1 MYRKHKR
8 NRELELNG
16 LKINIPPNGVVF
28 NIMNNAWEER
38 DILSRSAKPAYQYW
52 ERAQPPADY
61 ETKRKKEMLVQKTN
75 PEYYNPELQAYRNQ
89 EWDRRLNGLWFY
101 NNGRGTYLTGLH
113 YFYLT
118 HWKLDIGYPE
128 FRITDLH
135 FFYFLE
141 YCVQDPNCMGMVEV
155 TKRRA
160 GKTMRAGAF
169 LFELTSRSKNK
180 NAGIQSKTYD
190 DAKDNVFA
198 KGIVMPFKY
207 LPDFFIPIYDTEK
220 GMTPKGELR
229 FFKTNKRGANDNI
242 FTEKVELESQIT
254 FKSSEKF
261 AYDGTKLHRY
271 LADEAGKCFGLG
283 TKIRMIDGSQKNVED
298 ILDGEIVMGD
308 DSTGRVVF
316 GVTSGQE
323 EMFEIIPNKGD
334 GFICNRSHILSL
346 SVSDRLHF
354 NGKKYTTG
362 HILNISVNDY
372 LNIKPVYHKCLALY
386 RKGWELKESKH
397 IIPPYLLGVWLG
409 DGTSSATAIT
419 GVDDEII
426 EYLYKYAKENKLNVS
441 KNDITYYL
449 GSNKSYTINGTY
461 NGKEY
466 EFKSKKEAST
476 HFGFSG
482 KFESTGVYKNGDW
495 EIAPLV
501 KNKFRD
507 FLIENNLINNKH
519 IPEDFMQDSAKNRL
533 QLLAGIIDTDGS
545 IDSKNGYSKGFEI
558 TQKNKRLSY
567 QIKELATSLGFYAS
581 LNPKMATMKRRD
593 GTIYS
598 CEVYRVYI
606 YGDIDSIPTKIKR
619 KQAIV
624 SRTKNRKNPLKTG
637 FKINSIGKGN
647 YYGFAVDKNNL
658 FLLGDGTVVHNT
670 SKVNVYDRHQV
681 VQFCLQQEETIIGK
695 ALYTTTVEE
704 MEDGGE
710 SFKELWQASNQS
722 KKNAN
727 GRTKSGLYHYFLPAY
742 KTLFY
747 DKYGIPDEDKAKEF
761 YMGERNALMDDNRAL
776 ASFIRKNPFTI
787 EEAFFSEAESCI
799 YDALALNRQKESI
812 TWIDKKELY
821 LQGDFVW
828 EKAERDTRVL
838 FVEKANGKFKVH
850 AKANIHDHTFYNQV
864 EDYGSKKVP
873 KANKKYSI
881 AVDPFDH
888 SITTSN
894 ERSDGAGY
902 AYRRYDATD
911 ELSETF
917 LVQYINRPDKAE
929 IFYEDMIKLAHFFG
943 CEVLSEDNKVGLIKY
958 FEYRG
963 YERFLTK
970 MPNASKYGI
979 SATVKTHQQIAEE
992 TESYITDNLKK
1003 VIFTELL
1010 DDWLHFN
1017 INKTTKFDAAMAAGY
1032 TLIAA
1037 SKSKF
1042 AQKAEQKVKLY
1053 DVREIFL

>member
-8 NRELELNG
+8 NREIELNG
-16 LKINIPPNGVVF
+16 IKINIPPNGVVF
-28 NIMNNAWEER
+28 NIMTNKWEER

-52 ERAQPPADY
+52 ERPQPPADY
-61 ETKRKKEMLVQKTN
+61 ETKRKKEILVQKNN
-75 PEYYNPELQAYRNQ
+75 PEYYNPELQNYRNQ

-118 HWKLDIGYPE
+118 HWKLDVGYPE

-141 YCVQDPNCMGMVEV
+141 YCIQDPNCMGMIEV
-155 TKRRA
+155 TKRRQ

-180 NAGIQSKTYD
+180 NAGIQSKTFD

-198 KGIVMPFKY
+198 KGVIMPFKY

-229 FFKTNKRGANDNI
+229 FFKTNKRGANDDI
-242 FTEKVELESQIT
+242 FTEKVELESMIT
-254 FKSSEKF
+254 FKSSDKF
-261 AYDGTKLHRY
+261 AYDGMKLHRY
-271 LADEAGKCFGLG
+271 LADEAGK
-283 TKIRMIDGSQKNVED
+283 TKNVD
-298 ILDGEIVMGD
+298 
-308 DSTGRVVF
+308 
-316 GVTSGQE
+316 
-323 EMFEIIPNKGD
+323 
-334 GFICNRSHILSL
+334 
-346 SVSDRLHF
+346 
-354 NGKKYTTG
+354 
-362 HILNISVNDY
+362 
-372 LNIKPVYHKCLALY
+372 VY
-386 RKGWELKESKH
+386 E
-397 IIPPYLLGVWLG
+397 
-409 DGTSSATAIT
+409 
-419 GVDDEII
+419 
-426 EYLYKYAKENKLNVS
+426 
-441 KNDITYYL
+441 
-449 GSNKSYTINGTY
+449 
-461 NGKEY
+461 
-466 EFKSKKEAST
+466 
-476 HFGFSG
+476 
-482 KFESTGVYKNGDW
+482 
-495 EIAPLV
+495 
-501 KNKFRD
+501 
-507 FLIENNLINNKH
+507 
-519 IPEDFMQDSAKNRL
+519 
-533 QLLAGIIDTDGS
+533 
-545 IDSKNGYSKGFEI
+545 
-558 TQKNKRLSY
+558 
-567 QIKELATSLGFYAS
+567 
-581 LNPKMATMKRRD
+581 
-593 GTIYS
+593 
-598 CEVYRVYI
+598 
-606 YGDIDSIPTKIKR
+606 
-619 KQAIV
+619 
-624 SRTKNRKNPLKTG
+624 
-637 FKINSIGKGN
+637 
-647 YYGFAVDKNNL
+647 
-658 FLLGDGTVVHNT
+658 
-670 SKVNVYDRHQV
+670 RHQV

-710 SFKELWQASNQS
+710 SFKALWQASDQR
-722 KKNAN
+722 KKNTN
-727 GRTKSGLYHYFLPAY
+727 GRTKSGLYQYFMPAY

-747 DKYGIPDEDKAKEF
+747 DKYGIPDEEKAKEF

-828 EKAERDTRVL
+828 EKGERDTRVL

-850 AKANIHDHTFYNQV
+850 SKANVHDYNFYNQV
-864 EDYGSKKVP
+864 EDYGTKKVP
-873 KANKKYSI
+873 KETKKYAI

-902 AYRRYDATD
+902 AYRRYDAID

>member
-8 NRELELNG
+8 NREIELNG
-16 LKINIPPNGVVF
+16 IKVNIPPNGVLY
-28 NIMNNAWEER
+28 NIMTNAWEER

-52 ERAQPPADY
+52 ERPQPPADY
-61 ETKRKKEMLVQKTN
+61 ETKRKKEMAVQKTN
-75 PEYYNPELQAYRNQ
+75 PEYYNPELQAYKNQ

-118 HWKLDIGYPE
+118 HWKLDVGYPE

-141 YCVQDPNCMGMVEV
+141 YCVQDPNCMGMIEV
-155 TKRRA
+155 TKRRQGKCFGINELVRMNDGSIKKVQDIKDGEFVMGDDSTPRLVYGVTSGREEMFKITTRKGDGFTCNKSHILSLIWNGGSTHTKYGWTKDSVVNISLEDYLQLKNWEKEHLVMYRA
-160 GKTMRAGAF
+160 GWGDNFKEVSHTLSPYMLGVFLGDGTSSNGDITSIDPEIRAVYEEFAKSIDYRIVDCDKVTFRISKKEQKGNNIYRDSLKEINVLNNKHIPKEYLIDSRENRLQLLAGLMDTDGSLNIVRGHYDSYEITQKNKVIAEGVLELATSLGFYASLNAKKATMKRHDGTMYSCEVYRVKIHGDLSVIPCKIERKRCPKIDRRVNSLRFGFKIESTGEGDYYGFAVDGNHLFLLADGTVVHNTMRAGAF

-180 NAGIQSKTYD
+180 NAGIQSKTFD

-198 KGIVMPFKY
+198 KGVIMPFKY

-229 FFKTNKRGANDNI
+229 FFKTNKRGANDDI
-242 FTEKVELESQIT
+242 FTEKVELESMIT
-254 FKSSEKF
+254 FKSSDKF

-271 LADEAGKCFGLG
+271 LADEAGK
-283 TKIRMIDGSQKNVED
+283 
-298 ILDGEIVMGD
+298 
-308 DSTGRVVF
+308 
-316 GVTSGQE
+316 
-323 EMFEIIPNKGD
+323 
-334 GFICNRSHILSL
+334 
-346 SVSDRLHF
+346 
-354 NGKKYTTG
+354 
-362 HILNISVNDY
+362 
-372 LNIKPVYHKCLALY
+372 
-386 RKGWELKESKH
+386 SK
-397 IIPPYLLGVWLG
+397 
-409 DGTSSATAIT
+409 
-419 GVDDEII
+419 
-426 EYLYKYAKENKLNVS
+426 
-441 KNDITYYL
+441 
-449 GSNKSYTINGTY
+449 
-461 NGKEY
+461 
-466 EFKSKKEAST
+466 
-476 HFGFSG
+476 
-482 KFESTGVYKNGDW
+482 
-495 EIAPLV
+495 
-501 KNKFRD
+501 
-507 FLIENNLINNKH
+507 LIN
-519 IPEDFMQDSAKNRL
+519 
-533 QLLAGIIDTDGS
+533 
-545 IDSKNGYSKGFEI
+545 
-558 TQKNKRLSY
+558 
-567 QIKELATSLGFYAS
+567 
-581 LNPKMATMKRRD
+581 
-593 GTIYS
+593 
-598 CEVYRVYI
+598 VYE
-606 YGDIDSIPTKIKR
+606 
-619 KQAIV
+619 
-624 SRTKNRKNPLKTG
+624 
-637 FKINSIGKGN
+637 
-647 YYGFAVDKNNL
+647 
-658 FLLGDGTVVHNT
+658 
-670 SKVNVYDRHQV
+670 RHQV

-710 SFKELWQASNQS
+710 HFKALWQASDQN

-727 GRTKSGLYHYFLPAY
+727 GRTKSGLYQYFLPAY

-747 DKYGIPDEDKAKEF
+747 DKYGIPDEEKAKEF

-850 AKANIHDHTFYNQV
+850 SKANIHDHTFYNQV
-864 EDYGSKKVP
+864 EDYGTKKVP
-873 KANKKYSI
+873 KATKKYAI

-902 AYRRYDATD
+902 AYRRYDAID
-911 ELSETF
+911 DLSETF

-992 TESYITDNLKK
+992 TESYITDNLSK
-1003 VIFTELL
+1003 VIFVELL

>member
-8 NRELELNG
+8 NREIELNG

-28 NIMNNAWEER
+28 NIMTNAWEER

-52 ERAQPPADY
+52 ERPQPPADY

-141 YCVQDPNCMGMVEV
+141 YCMQDPNCMGMIEV
-155 TKRRA
+155 TKRRQ

-180 NAGIQSKTYD
+180 NAGIQSKTHD

-198 KGIVMPFKY
+198 KGVIMPFKY

-229 FFKTNKRGANDNI
+229 FFKTNKRGANDDI
-242 FTEKVELESQIT
+242 FTEKVELESMIT
-254 FKSSEKF
+254 FKSSDKF
-261 AYDGTKLHRY
+261 AYDGMKLHRY
-271 LADEAGKCFGLG
+271 LADEAGK
-283 TKIRMIDGSQKNVED
+283 TKNVD
-298 ILDGEIVMGD
+298 
-308 DSTGRVVF
+308 
-316 GVTSGQE
+316 
-323 EMFEIIPNKGD
+323 
-334 GFICNRSHILSL
+334 
-346 SVSDRLHF
+346 
-354 NGKKYTTG
+354 
-362 HILNISVNDY
+362 
-372 LNIKPVYHKCLALY
+372 VY
-386 RKGWELKESKH
+386 E
-397 IIPPYLLGVWLG
+397 
-409 DGTSSATAIT
+409 
-419 GVDDEII
+419 
-426 EYLYKYAKENKLNVS
+426 
-441 KNDITYYL
+441 
-449 GSNKSYTINGTY
+449 
-461 NGKEY
+461 
-466 EFKSKKEAST
+466 
-476 HFGFSG
+476 
-482 KFESTGVYKNGDW
+482 
-495 EIAPLV
+495 
-501 KNKFRD
+501 
-507 FLIENNLINNKH
+507 
-519 IPEDFMQDSAKNRL
+519 
-533 QLLAGIIDTDGS
+533 
-545 IDSKNGYSKGFEI
+545 
-558 TQKNKRLSY
+558 
-567 QIKELATSLGFYAS
+567 
-581 LNPKMATMKRRD
+581 
-593 GTIYS
+593 
-598 CEVYRVYI
+598 
-606 YGDIDSIPTKIKR
+606 
-619 KQAIV
+619 
-624 SRTKNRKNPLKTG
+624 
-637 FKINSIGKGN
+637 
-647 YYGFAVDKNNL
+647 
-658 FLLGDGTVVHNT
+658 
-670 SKVNVYDRHQV
+670 RHQV

-710 SFKELWQASNQS
+710 SFKALWQASDQT
-722 KKNAN
+722 KKNTN
-727 GRTKSGLYHYFLPAY
+727 GRTKSGLYQYFMPAY

-747 DKYGIPDEDKAKEF
+747 DKYGIPDEEKAKEF

-970 MPNASKYGI
+970 MPNANKFGI

>member
-8 NRELELNG
+8 NREIELNG
-16 LKINIPPNGVVF
+16 IKINIPPNGVLF
-28 NIMNNAWEER
+28 NIMTNAWEER

-52 ERAQPPADY
+52 ERPQPPEGY
-61 ETKRKKEMLVQKTN
+61 ETKRKKEMAVQKTN
-75 PEYYNPELQAYRNQ
+75 PDYYNPELQNYRNQ

-118 HWKLDIGYPE
+118 HWKLDVGYPE

-141 YCVQDPNCMGMVEV
+141 YCVQDPNCMGMIEV
-155 TKRRA
+155 TKRRQ

-180 NAGIQSKTYD
+180 NTGIQSKTFD

-198 KGIVMPFKY
+198 KGVIMPFKY
-207 LPDFFIPIYDTEK
+207 LPDFFMPIYDTEK

-229 FFKTNKRGANDNI
+229 FFKTNKRGANDDI
-242 FTEKVELESQIT
+242 FTEKVELESMIT
-254 FKSSEKF
+254 FKSSDKF
-261 AYDGTKLHRY
+261 AYDGMKIHRY
-271 LADEAGKCFGLG
+271 LADEAGK
-283 TKIRMIDGSQKNVED
+283 TKNVD
-298 ILDGEIVMGD
+298 
-308 DSTGRVVF
+308 
-316 GVTSGQE
+316 
-323 EMFEIIPNKGD
+323 
-334 GFICNRSHILSL
+334 
-346 SVSDRLHF
+346 
-354 NGKKYTTG
+354 
-362 HILNISVNDY
+362 
-372 LNIKPVYHKCLALY
+372 
-386 RKGWELKESKH
+386 
-397 IIPPYLLGVWLG
+397 
-409 DGTSSATAIT
+409 
-419 GVDDEII
+419 
-426 EYLYKYAKENKLNVS
+426 
-441 KNDITYYL
+441 
-449 GSNKSYTINGTY
+449 
-461 NGKEY
+461 
-466 EFKSKKEAST
+466 
-476 HFGFSG
+476 
-482 KFESTGVYKNGDW
+482 
-495 EIAPLV
+495 
-501 KNKFRD
+501 
-507 FLIENNLINNKH
+507 
-519 IPEDFMQDSAKNRL
+519 
-533 QLLAGIIDTDGS
+533 
-545 IDSKNGYSKGFEI
+545 
-558 TQKNKRLSY
+558 
-567 QIKELATSLGFYAS
+567 
-581 LNPKMATMKRRD
+581 
-593 GTIYS
+593 
-598 CEVYRVYI
+598 
-606 YGDIDSIPTKIKR
+606 
-619 KQAIV
+619 
-624 SRTKNRKNPLKTG
+624 
-637 FKINSIGKGN
+637 
-647 YYGFAVDKNNL
+647 
-658 FLLGDGTVVHNT
+658 
-670 SKVNVYDRHQV
+670 VYDRHQV

-710 SFKELWQASNQS
+710 SFKALWQASDQN
-722 KKNAN
+722 KKNTN
-727 GRTKSGLYHYFLPAY
+727 GRTKSGLYQYFMPAY

-747 DKYGIPDEDKAKEF
+747 DKYGIPDEEKAKGF

-828 EKAERDTRVL
+828 EKGERDTRVL
-838 FVEKANGKFKVH
+838 FIEKANGKFKVH
-850 AKANIHDHTFYNQV
+850 AKANVHDHTFYNQV
-864 EDYGSKKVP
+864 EDYGTKKVP
-873 KANKKYSI
+873 KATKSYAI

-902 AYRRYDATD
+902 AYRRYDAID

-1042 AQKAEQKVKLY
+1042 AVKADKIVKLY

>member
-8 NRELELNG
+8 NREIELNG

-28 NIMNNAWEER
+28 NIMTNAWEER

-52 ERAQPPADY
+52 ERPQPPADY

-141 YCVQDPNCMGMVEV
+141 YCMQDPNCMGMIEV
-155 TKRRA
+155 TKRRQ

-180 NAGIQSKTYD
+180 NAGIQSKTHD

-198 KGIVMPFKY
+198 KGVIMPFKY

-229 FFKTNKRGANDNI
+229 FFKTNKRGANDDI
-242 FTEKVELESQIT
+242 FTEKVELESMIT
-254 FKSSEKF
+254 FKSSDKF
-261 AYDGTKLHRY
+261 AYDGMKLHRY
-271 LADEAGKCFGLG
+271 LADEAGK
-283 TKIRMIDGSQKNVED
+283 TKNVD
-298 ILDGEIVMGD
+298 
-308 DSTGRVVF
+308 
-316 GVTSGQE
+316 
-323 EMFEIIPNKGD
+323 
-334 GFICNRSHILSL
+334 
-346 SVSDRLHF
+346 
-354 NGKKYTTG
+354 
-362 HILNISVNDY
+362 
-372 LNIKPVYHKCLALY
+372 VY
-386 RKGWELKESKH
+386 E
-397 IIPPYLLGVWLG
+397 
-409 DGTSSATAIT
+409 
-419 GVDDEII
+419 
-426 EYLYKYAKENKLNVS
+426 
-441 KNDITYYL
+441 
-449 GSNKSYTINGTY
+449 
-461 NGKEY
+461 
-466 EFKSKKEAST
+466 
-476 HFGFSG
+476 
-482 KFESTGVYKNGDW
+482 
-495 EIAPLV
+495 
-501 KNKFRD
+501 
-507 FLIENNLINNKH
+507 
-519 IPEDFMQDSAKNRL
+519 
-533 QLLAGIIDTDGS
+533 
-545 IDSKNGYSKGFEI
+545 
-558 TQKNKRLSY
+558 
-567 QIKELATSLGFYAS
+567 
-581 LNPKMATMKRRD
+581 
-593 GTIYS
+593 
-598 CEVYRVYI
+598 
-606 YGDIDSIPTKIKR
+606 
-619 KQAIV
+619 
-624 SRTKNRKNPLKTG
+624 
-637 FKINSIGKGN
+637 
-647 YYGFAVDKNNL
+647 
-658 FLLGDGTVVHNT
+658 
-670 SKVNVYDRHQV
+670 RHQV

-710 SFKELWQASNQS
+710 SFKALWQASDQT
-722 KKNAN
+722 KKNTN
-727 GRTKSGLYHYFLPAY
+727 GRTKSGLYQYFMPAY

-747 DKYGIPDEDKAKEF
+747 DKYGIPDEEKAKEF

-850 AKANIHDHTFYNQV
+850 AKANVHDHTFYNQV

-970 MPNASKYGI
+970 MPNANKFGI

>member
-28 NIMNNAWEER
+28 NIMTNAWEER

-52 ERAQPPADY
+52 ERPQPPADY
-61 ETKRKKEMLVQKTN
+61 ETKRKKEMAVQKTN
-75 PEYYNPELQAYRNQ
+75 PEYYNPELQAYKNQ

-141 YCVQDPNCMGMVEV
+141 YCVQDPNCMGMIEV
-155 TKRRA
+155 TKRRQ

-180 NAGIQSKTYD
+180 NAGIQSKTHD

-198 KGIVMPFKY
+198 KGVIMPFKY

-229 FFKTNKRGANDNI
+229 FFKTNKRGVNDDI
-242 FTEKVELESQIT
+242 FTEKVELESMIT
-254 FKSSEKF
+254 FKSSDKF
-261 AYDGTKLHRY
+261 AYDGMKLHRY
-271 LADEAGKCFGLG
+271 LADEAGK
-283 TKIRMIDGSQKNVED
+283 TKNVD
-298 ILDGEIVMGD
+298 
-308 DSTGRVVF
+308 
-316 GVTSGQE
+316 
-323 EMFEIIPNKGD
+323 
-334 GFICNRSHILSL
+334 
-346 SVSDRLHF
+346 
-354 NGKKYTTG
+354 
-362 HILNISVNDY
+362 
-372 LNIKPVYHKCLALY
+372 VY
-386 RKGWELKESKH
+386 E
-397 IIPPYLLGVWLG
+397 
-409 DGTSSATAIT
+409 
-419 GVDDEII
+419 
-426 EYLYKYAKENKLNVS
+426 
-441 KNDITYYL
+441 
-449 GSNKSYTINGTY
+449 
-461 NGKEY
+461 
-466 EFKSKKEAST
+466 
-476 HFGFSG
+476 
-482 KFESTGVYKNGDW
+482 
-495 EIAPLV
+495 
-501 KNKFRD
+501 
-507 FLIENNLINNKH
+507 
-519 IPEDFMQDSAKNRL
+519 
-533 QLLAGIIDTDGS
+533 
-545 IDSKNGYSKGFEI
+545 
-558 TQKNKRLSY
+558 
-567 QIKELATSLGFYAS
+567 
-581 LNPKMATMKRRD
+581 
-593 GTIYS
+593 
-598 CEVYRVYI
+598 
-606 YGDIDSIPTKIKR
+606 
-619 KQAIV
+619 
-624 SRTKNRKNPLKTG
+624 
-637 FKINSIGKGN
+637 
-647 YYGFAVDKNNL
+647 
-658 FLLGDGTVVHNT
+658 
-670 SKVNVYDRHQV
+670 RHQV

-710 SFKELWQASNQS
+710 SFKALWQASDQT
-722 KKNAN
+722 KKNTN
-727 GRTKSGLYHYFLPAY
+727 GRTKSGLYQYFMPAY

-747 DKYGIPDEDKAKEF
+747 DKYGIPDEEKAKEF

-850 AKANIHDHTFYNQV
+850 SKANIHDHTFYNQV
-864 EDYGSKKVP
+864 EDYGTKKAP
-873 KANKKYSI
+873 KATKKYAI

>member
-8 NRELELNG
+8 NREIELNG

-28 NIMNNAWEER
+28 NIMTNAWEER

-52 ERAQPPADY
+52 ERPQPPADY

-75 PEYYNPELQAYRNQ
+75 PEYYNPELQAYKNQ

-141 YCVQDPNCMGMVEV
+141 YCVQDPNCMGMIEV
-155 TKRRA
+155 TKRRQ

-180 NAGIQSKTYD
+180 NAGIQSKTHD

-198 KGIVMPFKY
+198 KGVIMPFKY

-229 FFKTNKRGANDNI
+229 FFKTNKRGANDDI
-242 FTEKVELESQIT
+242 FTEKVELESMIT
-254 FKSSEKF
+254 FKSSDKF
-261 AYDGTKLHRY
+261 AYDGMKLHRY
-271 LADEAGKCFGLG
+271 LADEAGK
-283 TKIRMIDGSQKNVED
+283 TKNVD
-298 ILDGEIVMGD
+298 
-308 DSTGRVVF
+308 
-316 GVTSGQE
+316 
-323 EMFEIIPNKGD
+323 
-334 GFICNRSHILSL
+334 
-346 SVSDRLHF
+346 
-354 NGKKYTTG
+354 
-362 HILNISVNDY
+362 
-372 LNIKPVYHKCLALY
+372 VY
-386 RKGWELKESKH
+386 E
-397 IIPPYLLGVWLG
+397 
-409 DGTSSATAIT
+409 
-419 GVDDEII
+419 
-426 EYLYKYAKENKLNVS
+426 
-441 KNDITYYL
+441 
-449 GSNKSYTINGTY
+449 
-461 NGKEY
+461 
-466 EFKSKKEAST
+466 
-476 HFGFSG
+476 
-482 KFESTGVYKNGDW
+482 
-495 EIAPLV
+495 
-501 KNKFRD
+501 
-507 FLIENNLINNKH
+507 
-519 IPEDFMQDSAKNRL
+519 
-533 QLLAGIIDTDGS
+533 
-545 IDSKNGYSKGFEI
+545 
-558 TQKNKRLSY
+558 
-567 QIKELATSLGFYAS
+567 
-581 LNPKMATMKRRD
+581 
-593 GTIYS
+593 
-598 CEVYRVYI
+598 
-606 YGDIDSIPTKIKR
+606 
-619 KQAIV
+619 
-624 SRTKNRKNPLKTG
+624 
-637 FKINSIGKGN
+637 
-647 YYGFAVDKNNL
+647 
-658 FLLGDGTVVHNT
+658 
-670 SKVNVYDRHQV
+670 RHQV

-710 SFKELWQASNQS
+710 SFKALWQASDQT
-722 KKNAN
+722 KKNTN
-727 GRTKSGLYHYFLPAY
+727 GRTKSGLYQYFMPAY

-747 DKYGIPDEDKAKEF
+747 DKYGIPDEEKAKEF

-850 AKANIHDHTFYNQV
+850 SKANIHDHTFYNQV
-864 EDYGSKKVP
+864 EDYGTKKVP
-873 KANKKYSI
+873 KATKKYAI

>member
-8 NRELELNG
+8 NREIELNG

-28 NIMNNAWEER
+28 NIMTNAWEER

-52 ERAQPPADY
+52 ERPQPPADY
-61 ETKRKKEMLVQKTN
+61 ETKRKKEMAVQKTN
-75 PEYYNPELQAYRNQ
+75 PEYYNPELQAYKNQ

-141 YCVQDPNCMGMVEV
+141 YCMQDPNCMGMIEV
-155 TKRRA
+155 TKRRQ

-180 NAGIQSKTYD
+180 NAGIQSKTHD

-198 KGIVMPFKY
+198 KGVIMPFKY

-229 FFKTNKRGANDNI
+229 FFKTNKRGANDDI
-242 FTEKVELESQIT
+242 FTEKVELESMIT
-254 FKSSEKF
+254 FKSSDKF
-261 AYDGTKLHRY
+261 AYDGMKLHRY
-271 LADEAGKCFGLG
+271 LADEAGK
-283 TKIRMIDGSQKNVED
+283 TKNVD
-298 ILDGEIVMGD
+298 
-308 DSTGRVVF
+308 
-316 GVTSGQE
+316 
-323 EMFEIIPNKGD
+323 
-334 GFICNRSHILSL
+334 
-346 SVSDRLHF
+346 
-354 NGKKYTTG
+354 
-362 HILNISVNDY
+362 
-372 LNIKPVYHKCLALY
+372 VY
-386 RKGWELKESKH
+386 E
-397 IIPPYLLGVWLG
+397 
-409 DGTSSATAIT
+409 
-419 GVDDEII
+419 
-426 EYLYKYAKENKLNVS
+426 
-441 KNDITYYL
+441 
-449 GSNKSYTINGTY
+449 
-461 NGKEY
+461 
-466 EFKSKKEAST
+466 
-476 HFGFSG
+476 
-482 KFESTGVYKNGDW
+482 
-495 EIAPLV
+495 
-501 KNKFRD
+501 
-507 FLIENNLINNKH
+507 
-519 IPEDFMQDSAKNRL
+519 
-533 QLLAGIIDTDGS
+533 
-545 IDSKNGYSKGFEI
+545 
-558 TQKNKRLSY
+558 
-567 QIKELATSLGFYAS
+567 
-581 LNPKMATMKRRD
+581 
-593 GTIYS
+593 
-598 CEVYRVYI
+598 
-606 YGDIDSIPTKIKR
+606 
-619 KQAIV
+619 
-624 SRTKNRKNPLKTG
+624 
-637 FKINSIGKGN
+637 
-647 YYGFAVDKNNL
+647 
-658 FLLGDGTVVHNT
+658 
-670 SKVNVYDRHQV
+670 RHQV

-710 SFKELWQASNQS
+710 SFKALWQASDQT
-722 KKNAN
+722 KKNTN
-727 GRTKSGLYHYFLPAY
+727 GRTKSGLYQYFMPAY

-747 DKYGIPDEDKAKEF
+747 DKYGIPDEEKAKEF

-850 AKANIHDHTFYNQV
+850 SKANIHDHTFYNQV
-864 EDYGSKKVP
+864 EDYGTKKVP
-873 KANKKYSI
+873 KATKKYAI

-902 AYRRYDATD
+902 AYRRYDAID
-911 ELSETF
+911 DLSETF

>member
-8 NRELELNG
+8 NREIELNG
-16 LKINIPPNGVVF
+16 IKINIPPNGVVF
-28 NIMNNAWEER
+28 NIMTNKWEER

-52 ERAQPPADY
+52 ERPQPPADY
-61 ETKRKKEMLVQKTN
+61 ETKRKKEILVQKNN
-75 PEYYNPELQAYRNQ
+75 PEYYNPELQNYRNQ

-118 HWKLDIGYPE
+118 HWKLDVGYPE

-141 YCVQDPNCMGMVEV
+141 YCIQDPNCMGMIEV
-155 TKRRA
+155 TKRRQ

-180 NAGIQSKTYD
+180 NAGIQSKTFD

-198 KGIVMPFKY
+198 KGVIMPFKY

-229 FFKTNKRGANDNI
+229 FFKTNKRGANDDI
-242 FTEKVELESQIT
+242 FTEKVELESMIT
-254 FKSSEKF
+254 FKSSDKF
-261 AYDGTKLHRY
+261 AYDGMKLHRY
-271 LADEAGKCFGLG
+271 LADEAGK
-283 TKIRMIDGSQKNVED
+283 TKNVD
-298 ILDGEIVMGD
+298 
-308 DSTGRVVF
+308 
-316 GVTSGQE
+316 
-323 EMFEIIPNKGD
+323 
-334 GFICNRSHILSL
+334 
-346 SVSDRLHF
+346 
-354 NGKKYTTG
+354 
-362 HILNISVNDY
+362 
-372 LNIKPVYHKCLALY
+372 VY
-386 RKGWELKESKH
+386 E
-397 IIPPYLLGVWLG
+397 
-409 DGTSSATAIT
+409 
-419 GVDDEII
+419 
-426 EYLYKYAKENKLNVS
+426 
-441 KNDITYYL
+441 
-449 GSNKSYTINGTY
+449 
-461 NGKEY
+461 
-466 EFKSKKEAST
+466 
-476 HFGFSG
+476 
-482 KFESTGVYKNGDW
+482 
-495 EIAPLV
+495 
-501 KNKFRD
+501 
-507 FLIENNLINNKH
+507 
-519 IPEDFMQDSAKNRL
+519 
-533 QLLAGIIDTDGS
+533 
-545 IDSKNGYSKGFEI
+545 
-558 TQKNKRLSY
+558 
-567 QIKELATSLGFYAS
+567 
-581 LNPKMATMKRRD
+581 
-593 GTIYS
+593 
-598 CEVYRVYI
+598 
-606 YGDIDSIPTKIKR
+606 
-619 KQAIV
+619 
-624 SRTKNRKNPLKTG
+624 
-637 FKINSIGKGN
+637 
-647 YYGFAVDKNNL
+647 
-658 FLLGDGTVVHNT
+658 
-670 SKVNVYDRHQV
+670 RHQV

-710 SFKELWQASNQS
+710 SFKALWQASDQR
-722 KKNAN
+722 KKNTN
-727 GRTKSGLYHYFLPAY
+727 GRTKSGLYQYFMPAY

-747 DKYGIPDEDKAKEF
+747 DKYGIPDEEKAKEF

-828 EKAERDTRVL
+828 EKGERDTRVL

-850 AKANIHDHTFYNQV
+850 SKANVHDYTFYNQV
-864 EDYGSKKVP
+864 EDYGTKKVP
-873 KANKKYSI
+873 KETKKYAI

-902 AYRRYDATD
+902 AYRRYDAID

-1042 AQKAEQKVKLY
+1042 AVKADKIVKLY

>member
-8 NRELELNG
+8 NREIELNG
-16 LKINIPPNGVVF
+16 IKINIPPNGVVF
-28 NIMNNAWEER
+28 NIMTNAWEER

-52 ERAQPPADY
+52 ERPQPPADY
-61 ETKRKKEMLVQKTN
+61 EIKRKKEISVQKNN
-75 PEYYNPELQAYRNQ
+75 PEYYNPELQNYRNQ

-118 HWKLDIGYPE
+118 HWKLDVGYPE

-141 YCVQDPNCMGMVEV
+141 YCVQDPNCMGMIEV
-155 TKRRA
+155 TKRRQ

-198 KGIVMPFKY
+198 KGVIMPFKY

-229 FFKTNKRGANDNI
+229 FFKTNKRGANDDI
-242 FTEKVELESQIT
+242 FTEKVELESMIT
-254 FKSSEKF
+254 FKSSDKF
-261 AYDGTKLHRY
+261 AYDGMKIHRY
-271 LADEAGKCFGLG
+271 LADEAGK
-283 TKIRMIDGSQKNVED
+283 TKNVD
-298 ILDGEIVMGD
+298 
-308 DSTGRVVF
+308 
-316 GVTSGQE
+316 
-323 EMFEIIPNKGD
+323 
-334 GFICNRSHILSL
+334 
-346 SVSDRLHF
+346 
-354 NGKKYTTG
+354 
-362 HILNISVNDY
+362 
-372 LNIKPVYHKCLALY
+372 
-386 RKGWELKESKH
+386 
-397 IIPPYLLGVWLG
+397 
-409 DGTSSATAIT
+409 
-419 GVDDEII
+419 
-426 EYLYKYAKENKLNVS
+426 
-441 KNDITYYL
+441 
-449 GSNKSYTINGTY
+449 
-461 NGKEY
+461 
-466 EFKSKKEAST
+466 
-476 HFGFSG
+476 
-482 KFESTGVYKNGDW
+482 
-495 EIAPLV
+495 
-501 KNKFRD
+501 
-507 FLIENNLINNKH
+507 
-519 IPEDFMQDSAKNRL
+519 
-533 QLLAGIIDTDGS
+533 
-545 IDSKNGYSKGFEI
+545 
-558 TQKNKRLSY
+558 
-567 QIKELATSLGFYAS
+567 
-581 LNPKMATMKRRD
+581 
-593 GTIYS
+593 
-598 CEVYRVYI
+598 
-606 YGDIDSIPTKIKR
+606 
-619 KQAIV
+619 
-624 SRTKNRKNPLKTG
+624 
-637 FKINSIGKGN
+637 
-647 YYGFAVDKNNL
+647 
-658 FLLGDGTVVHNT
+658 
-670 SKVNVYDRHQV
+670 VYDRHQV

-710 SFKELWQASNQS
+710 SFKALWQASDQN
-722 KKNAN
+722 KKNTN
-727 GRTKSGLYHYFLPAY
+727 GRTKSGLYQYFMPAY

-747 DKYGIPDEDKAKEF
+747 DKYGIPDEEKAKEF

-828 EKAERDTRVL
+828 EKGERDTRVL
-838 FVEKANGKFKVH
+838 FIEKANGKFKVH
-850 AKANIHDHTFYNQV
+850 SKANVHDYTFYNQV
-864 EDYGSKKVP
+864 EDYGTKKVP
-873 KANKKYSI
+873 KETKKYAI

-902 AYRRYDATD
+902 AYRRYDAID

-970 MPNASKYGI
+970 MPNATKYGI

-1042 AQKAEQKVKLY
+1042 AVKAEQKVKLY

>member
-28 NIMNNAWEER
+28 NIMTNAWEER

-52 ERAQPPADY
+52 ERPQPPADY

-141 YCVQDPNCMGMVEV
+141 YCMQDPNCMGMIEV
-155 TKRRA
+155 TKRRQ

-180 NAGIQSKTYD
+180 NAGIQSKTHD

-198 KGIVMPFKY
+198 KGVIMPFKY

-229 FFKTNKRGANDNI
+229 FFKTNKRGANDDI
-242 FTEKVELESQIT
+242 FTEKVELESMIT
-254 FKSSEKF
+254 FKSSDKF
-261 AYDGTKLHRY
+261 AYDGMKLHRY
-271 LADEAGKCFGLG
+271 LADEAGK
-283 TKIRMIDGSQKNVED
+283 TKNVD
-298 ILDGEIVMGD
+298 
-308 DSTGRVVF
+308 
-316 GVTSGQE
+316 
-323 EMFEIIPNKGD
+323 
-334 GFICNRSHILSL
+334 
-346 SVSDRLHF
+346 
-354 NGKKYTTG
+354 
-362 HILNISVNDY
+362 
-372 LNIKPVYHKCLALY
+372 VY
-386 RKGWELKESKH
+386 E
-397 IIPPYLLGVWLG
+397 
-409 DGTSSATAIT
+409 
-419 GVDDEII
+419 
-426 EYLYKYAKENKLNVS
+426 
-441 KNDITYYL
+441 
-449 GSNKSYTINGTY
+449 
-461 NGKEY
+461 
-466 EFKSKKEAST
+466 
-476 HFGFSG
+476 
-482 KFESTGVYKNGDW
+482 
-495 EIAPLV
+495 
-501 KNKFRD
+501 
-507 FLIENNLINNKH
+507 
-519 IPEDFMQDSAKNRL
+519 
-533 QLLAGIIDTDGS
+533 
-545 IDSKNGYSKGFEI
+545 
-558 TQKNKRLSY
+558 
-567 QIKELATSLGFYAS
+567 
-581 LNPKMATMKRRD
+581 
-593 GTIYS
+593 
-598 CEVYRVYI
+598 
-606 YGDIDSIPTKIKR
+606 
-619 KQAIV
+619 
-624 SRTKNRKNPLKTG
+624 
-637 FKINSIGKGN
+637 
-647 YYGFAVDKNNL
+647 
-658 FLLGDGTVVHNT
+658 
-670 SKVNVYDRHQV
+670 RHQV

-710 SFKELWQASNQS
+710 SFKALWQASDQT
-722 KKNAN
+722 KKNTN
-727 GRTKSGLYHYFLPAY
+727 GRTKSGLYQYFMPAY

-747 DKYGIPDEDKAKEF
+747 DKYGIPDEEKAKEF

-970 MPNASKYGI
+970 MPNANKFGI

>member
-8 NRELELNG
+8 NREIELNG

-28 NIMNNAWEER
+28 NIMTNAWEER

-52 ERAQPPADY
+52 ERPQPPADY
-61 ETKRKKEMLVQKTN
+61 ETKRKKEMAVQKTN

-141 YCVQDPNCMGMVEV
+141 YCMQDPNCMGMIEV
-155 TKRRA
+155 TKRRQ

-180 NAGIQSKTYD
+180 NAGIQSKTHD

-198 KGIVMPFKY
+198 KGVIMPFKY

-229 FFKTNKRGANDNI
+229 FFKTNKRGANDDI
-242 FTEKVELESQIT
+242 FTEKVELESMIT
-254 FKSSEKF
+254 FKSSDKF
-261 AYDGTKLHRY
+261 AYDGMKLHRY
-271 LADEAGKCFGLG
+271 LADEAGK
-283 TKIRMIDGSQKNVED
+283 TKNVD
-298 ILDGEIVMGD
+298 
-308 DSTGRVVF
+308 
-316 GVTSGQE
+316 
-323 EMFEIIPNKGD
+323 
-334 GFICNRSHILSL
+334 
-346 SVSDRLHF
+346 
-354 NGKKYTTG
+354 
-362 HILNISVNDY
+362 
-372 LNIKPVYHKCLALY
+372 VY
-386 RKGWELKESKH
+386 E
-397 IIPPYLLGVWLG
+397 
-409 DGTSSATAIT
+409 
-419 GVDDEII
+419 
-426 EYLYKYAKENKLNVS
+426 
-441 KNDITYYL
+441 
-449 GSNKSYTINGTY
+449 
-461 NGKEY
+461 
-466 EFKSKKEAST
+466 
-476 HFGFSG
+476 
-482 KFESTGVYKNGDW
+482 
-495 EIAPLV
+495 
-501 KNKFRD
+501 
-507 FLIENNLINNKH
+507 
-519 IPEDFMQDSAKNRL
+519 
-533 QLLAGIIDTDGS
+533 
-545 IDSKNGYSKGFEI
+545 
-558 TQKNKRLSY
+558 
-567 QIKELATSLGFYAS
+567 
-581 LNPKMATMKRRD
+581 
-593 GTIYS
+593 
-598 CEVYRVYI
+598 
-606 YGDIDSIPTKIKR
+606 
-619 KQAIV
+619 
-624 SRTKNRKNPLKTG
+624 
-637 FKINSIGKGN
+637 
-647 YYGFAVDKNNL
+647 
-658 FLLGDGTVVHNT
+658 
-670 SKVNVYDRHQV
+670 RHQV

-710 SFKELWQASNQS
+710 SFKALWQASDQT
-722 KKNAN
+722 KKNTN
-727 GRTKSGLYHYFLPAY
+727 GRTKSGLYQYFMPAY

-747 DKYGIPDEDKAKEF
+747 DKYGIPDEEKAKEF

-850 AKANIHDHTFYNQV
+850 SKANIHDHTFYNQV
-864 EDYGSKKVP
+864 EDYGTKKVP
-873 KANKKYSI
+873 KATKKYAI

-902 AYRRYDATD
+902 AYRRYDAID
-911 ELSETF
+911 DLSETF

>member
-8 NRELELNG
+8 NREIELNG

-28 NIMNNAWEER
+28 NIMTNAWEER

-52 ERAQPPADY
+52 ERPQPPADY

-141 YCVQDPNCMGMVEV
+141 YCMQDPNCMGMIEV
-155 TKRRA
+155 TKRRQ

-180 NAGIQSKTYD
+180 NAGIQSKTHD

-198 KGIVMPFKY
+198 KGVIMPFKY

-229 FFKTNKRGANDNI
+229 FFKTNKRGANDDI
-242 FTEKVELESQIT
+242 FTEKVELESMIT
-254 FKSSEKF
+254 FKSSDKF
-261 AYDGTKLHRY
+261 AYDGMKLHRY
-271 LADEAGKCFGLG
+271 LADEAGK
-283 TKIRMIDGSQKNVED
+283 TKNVD
-298 ILDGEIVMGD
+298 
-308 DSTGRVVF
+308 
-316 GVTSGQE
+316 
-323 EMFEIIPNKGD
+323 
-334 GFICNRSHILSL
+334 
-346 SVSDRLHF
+346 
-354 NGKKYTTG
+354 
-362 HILNISVNDY
+362 
-372 LNIKPVYHKCLALY
+372 VY
-386 RKGWELKESKH
+386 E
-397 IIPPYLLGVWLG
+397 
-409 DGTSSATAIT
+409 
-419 GVDDEII
+419 
-426 EYLYKYAKENKLNVS
+426 
-441 KNDITYYL
+441 
-449 GSNKSYTINGTY
+449 
-461 NGKEY
+461 
-466 EFKSKKEAST
+466 
-476 HFGFSG
+476 
-482 KFESTGVYKNGDW
+482 
-495 EIAPLV
+495 
-501 KNKFRD
+501 
-507 FLIENNLINNKH
+507 
-519 IPEDFMQDSAKNRL
+519 
-533 QLLAGIIDTDGS
+533 
-545 IDSKNGYSKGFEI
+545 
-558 TQKNKRLSY
+558 
-567 QIKELATSLGFYAS
+567 
-581 LNPKMATMKRRD
+581 
-593 GTIYS
+593 
-598 CEVYRVYI
+598 
-606 YGDIDSIPTKIKR
+606 
-619 KQAIV
+619 
-624 SRTKNRKNPLKTG
+624 
-637 FKINSIGKGN
+637 
-647 YYGFAVDKNNL
+647 
-658 FLLGDGTVVHNT
+658 
-670 SKVNVYDRHQV
+670 RHQV

-710 SFKELWQASNQS
+710 SFKALWQASDQT
-722 KKNAN
+722 KKNTN
-727 GRTKSGLYHYFLPAY
+727 GRTKSGLYQYFMPAY

-747 DKYGIPDEDKAKEF
+747 DKYGIPDEEKAKEF

-850 AKANIHDHTFYNQV
+850 AKANIYDHTFYNQV

-970 MPNASKYGI
+970 MPNANKFGI

>member
-8 NRELELNG
+8 NREVELNG
-16 LKINIPPNGVVF
+16 IKINIPPNGVLF
-28 NIMNNAWEER
+28 NIMTNAWEER
-38 DILSRSAKPAYQYW
+38 DILSRSVKPAYQYW
-52 ERAQPPADY
+52 ERPTPPTDY
-61 ETKRKKEMLVQKTN
+61 ETKRKKEAAVQKNN

-118 HWKLDIGYPE
+118 HWKLDVGYPE

-141 YCVQDPNCMGMVEV
+141 YCIQDPNCMGMIEV
-155 TKRRA
+155 TKRRQ

-180 NAGIQSKTYD
+180 NAGIQSKTFD

-198 KGIVMPFKY
+198 KGVIMPFKY

-229 FFKTNKRGANDNI
+229 FFKTNKRGANEEM

-254 FKSSEKF
+254 FKSSDKF
-261 AYDGTKLHRY
+261 AYDGMKIHRY
-271 LADEAGKCFGLG
+271 LADEAGK
-283 TKIRMIDGSQKNVED
+283 TKNVD
-298 ILDGEIVMGD
+298 
-308 DSTGRVVF
+308 
-316 GVTSGQE
+316 
-323 EMFEIIPNKGD
+323 
-334 GFICNRSHILSL
+334 
-346 SVSDRLHF
+346 
-354 NGKKYTTG
+354 
-362 HILNISVNDY
+362 
-372 LNIKPVYHKCLALY
+372 VY
-386 RKGWELKESKH
+386 E
-397 IIPPYLLGVWLG
+397 
-409 DGTSSATAIT
+409 
-419 GVDDEII
+419 
-426 EYLYKYAKENKLNVS
+426 
-441 KNDITYYL
+441 
-449 GSNKSYTINGTY
+449 
-461 NGKEY
+461 
-466 EFKSKKEAST
+466 
-476 HFGFSG
+476 
-482 KFESTGVYKNGDW
+482 
-495 EIAPLV
+495 
-501 KNKFRD
+501 
-507 FLIENNLINNKH
+507 
-519 IPEDFMQDSAKNRL
+519 
-533 QLLAGIIDTDGS
+533 
-545 IDSKNGYSKGFEI
+545 
-558 TQKNKRLSY
+558 
-567 QIKELATSLGFYAS
+567 
-581 LNPKMATMKRRD
+581 
-593 GTIYS
+593 
-598 CEVYRVYI
+598 
-606 YGDIDSIPTKIKR
+606 
-619 KQAIV
+619 
-624 SRTKNRKNPLKTG
+624 
-637 FKINSIGKGN
+637 
-647 YYGFAVDKNNL
+647 
-658 FLLGDGTVVHNT
+658 
-670 SKVNVYDRHQV
+670 RHQV

-710 SFKELWQASNQS
+710 SFKALWKASDQN
-722 KKNAN
+722 KKNTN
-727 GRTKSGLYHYFLPAY
+727 GRTKSGLYQYFMPAY

-747 DKYGIPDEDKAKEF
+747 DKYGIPDEEKAKEF

-828 EKAERDTRVL
+828 ENAERDTRVI

-850 AKANIHDHTFYNQV
+850 TKANIHDHTFYNQV
-864 EDYGSKKVP
+864 EDFGTKKVP
-873 KANKKYSI
+873 KAKTKYAI

-902 AYRRYDATD
+902 AYRRYDAVD

-970 MPNASKYGI
+970 MPNATKYGI

-992 TESYITDNLKK
+992 TENYHLDNLHK
-1003 VIFTELL
+1003 VIFIELL

-1042 AQKAEQKVKLY
+1042 AQKVEQKVKLY

>member
-8 NRELELNG
+8 NREIELNG

-28 NIMNNAWEER
+28 NIMTNAWEER

-52 ERAQPPADY
+52 ERPQPPADY
-61 ETKRKKEMLVQKTN
+61 EIKRKKEMSVQKTN
-75 PEYYNPELQAYRNQ
+75 PEYYNPELQAYKNQ

-141 YCVQDPNCMGMVEV
+141 YCVQDPNCMGMIEV
-155 TKRRA
+155 TKRRQ

-180 NAGIQSKTYD
+180 NAGIQSKTHD

-198 KGIVMPFKY
+198 KGVIMPFKY

-229 FFKTNKRGANDNI
+229 FFKTNKRGANDDI
-242 FTEKVELESQIT
+242 FTEKVELESMIT
-254 FKSSEKF
+254 FKSSDKF
-261 AYDGTKLHRY
+261 AYDGMKLHRY
-271 LADEAGKCFGLG
+271 LADEAGK
-283 TKIRMIDGSQKNVED
+283 TKNVD
-298 ILDGEIVMGD
+298 
-308 DSTGRVVF
+308 
-316 GVTSGQE
+316 
-323 EMFEIIPNKGD
+323 
-334 GFICNRSHILSL
+334 
-346 SVSDRLHF
+346 
-354 NGKKYTTG
+354 
-362 HILNISVNDY
+362 
-372 LNIKPVYHKCLALY
+372 VY
-386 RKGWELKESKH
+386 E
-397 IIPPYLLGVWLG
+397 
-409 DGTSSATAIT
+409 
-419 GVDDEII
+419 
-426 EYLYKYAKENKLNVS
+426 
-441 KNDITYYL
+441 
-449 GSNKSYTINGTY
+449 
-461 NGKEY
+461 
-466 EFKSKKEAST
+466 
-476 HFGFSG
+476 
-482 KFESTGVYKNGDW
+482 
-495 EIAPLV
+495 
-501 KNKFRD
+501 
-507 FLIENNLINNKH
+507 
-519 IPEDFMQDSAKNRL
+519 
-533 QLLAGIIDTDGS
+533 
-545 IDSKNGYSKGFEI
+545 
-558 TQKNKRLSY
+558 
-567 QIKELATSLGFYAS
+567 
-581 LNPKMATMKRRD
+581 
-593 GTIYS
+593 
-598 CEVYRVYI
+598 
-606 YGDIDSIPTKIKR
+606 
-619 KQAIV
+619 
-624 SRTKNRKNPLKTG
+624 
-637 FKINSIGKGN
+637 
-647 YYGFAVDKNNL
+647 
-658 FLLGDGTVVHNT
+658 
-670 SKVNVYDRHQV
+670 RHQV

-710 SFKELWQASNQS
+710 SFKALWQASDQT
-722 KKNAN
+722 KKNTN
-727 GRTKSGLYHYFLPAY
+727 GRTKSGLYQYFMPAY

-747 DKYGIPDEDKAKEF
+747 DKYGIPDEEKAKEF

-850 AKANIHDHTFYNQV
+850 SKANIHDHTFYNQV
-864 EDYGSKKVP
+864 EVYGTKKVP
-873 KANKKYSI
+873 KATKKYAI

>member
-8 NRELELNG
+8 NREIELNG
-16 LKINIPPNGVVF
+16 LKINIPPNGVLY
-28 NIMNNAWEER
+28 NIMTNAWEER

-52 ERAQPPADY
+52 ERPQPPADY
-61 ETKRKKEMLVQKTN
+61 ETKRKKEIAVQKTN
-75 PEYYNPELQAYRNQ
+75 PEYYNPELQAYKNQ

-141 YCVQDPNCMGMVEV
+141 YCMQDPNCMGMIEV
-155 TKRRA
+155 TKRRQ

-180 NAGIQSKTYD
+180 NAGIQSKTHD

-198 KGIVMPFKY
+198 KGVIMPFKY

-229 FFKTNKRGANDNI
+229 FFKTNKRGANDDI
-242 FTEKVELESQIT
+242 FTEKVELESMIT
-254 FKSSEKF
+254 FKSSDKF
-261 AYDGTKLHRY
+261 AYDGMKLHRY
-271 LADEAGKCFGLG
+271 LADEAGK
-283 TKIRMIDGSQKNVED
+283 TKNVD
-298 ILDGEIVMGD
+298 
-308 DSTGRVVF
+308 
-316 GVTSGQE
+316 
-323 EMFEIIPNKGD
+323 
-334 GFICNRSHILSL
+334 
-346 SVSDRLHF
+346 
-354 NGKKYTTG
+354 
-362 HILNISVNDY
+362 
-372 LNIKPVYHKCLALY
+372 VY
-386 RKGWELKESKH
+386 E
-397 IIPPYLLGVWLG
+397 
-409 DGTSSATAIT
+409 
-419 GVDDEII
+419 
-426 EYLYKYAKENKLNVS
+426 
-441 KNDITYYL
+441 
-449 GSNKSYTINGTY
+449 
-461 NGKEY
+461 
-466 EFKSKKEAST
+466 
-476 HFGFSG
+476 
-482 KFESTGVYKNGDW
+482 
-495 EIAPLV
+495 
-501 KNKFRD
+501 
-507 FLIENNLINNKH
+507 
-519 IPEDFMQDSAKNRL
+519 
-533 QLLAGIIDTDGS
+533 
-545 IDSKNGYSKGFEI
+545 
-558 TQKNKRLSY
+558 
-567 QIKELATSLGFYAS
+567 
-581 LNPKMATMKRRD
+581 
-593 GTIYS
+593 
-598 CEVYRVYI
+598 
-606 YGDIDSIPTKIKR
+606 
-619 KQAIV
+619 
-624 SRTKNRKNPLKTG
+624 
-637 FKINSIGKGN
+637 
-647 YYGFAVDKNNL
+647 
-658 FLLGDGTVVHNT
+658 
-670 SKVNVYDRHQV
+670 RHQV

-710 SFKELWQASNQS
+710 SFKALWQASDQT
-722 KKNAN
+722 KKNTN
-727 GRTKSGLYHYFLPAY
+727 GRTKSGLYQYFMPAY

-747 DKYGIPDEDKAKEF
+747 DKYGIPDEEKAKEF

-850 AKANIHDHTFYNQV
+850 SKANIHDHTFYNQV
-864 EDYGSKKVP
+864 EDYGTKKVP
-873 KANKKYSI
+873 KATKKYAI

-902 AYRRYDATD
+902 AYRRYDAID
-911 ELSETF
+911 DLSETF

>member
-16 LKINIPPNGVVF
+16 IKINIPPNGVLY
-28 NIMNNAWEER
+28 NIMTNAWEER

-52 ERAQPPADY
+52 ERPQPPADY

-75 PEYYNPELQAYRNQ
+75 PEYYNPELQAYKNQ

-141 YCVQDPNCMGMVEV
+141 YCVQDPNCMGMIEV
-155 TKRRA
+155 TKRRQ

-180 NAGIQSKTYD
+180 NAGIQSKTHD

-198 KGIVMPFKY
+198 KGVIMPFKY

-229 FFKTNKRGANDNI
+229 FFKTNKCGANDDI
-242 FTEKVELESQIT
+242 FTEKVELESMIT
-254 FKSSEKF
+254 FKSSDKF
-261 AYDGTKLHRY
+261 AYDGMKLHRY
-271 LADEAGKCFGLG
+271 LADEAGK
-283 TKIRMIDGSQKNVED
+283 TKNVD
-298 ILDGEIVMGD
+298 
-308 DSTGRVVF
+308 
-316 GVTSGQE
+316 
-323 EMFEIIPNKGD
+323 
-334 GFICNRSHILSL
+334 
-346 SVSDRLHF
+346 
-354 NGKKYTTG
+354 
-362 HILNISVNDY
+362 
-372 LNIKPVYHKCLALY
+372 VY
-386 RKGWELKESKH
+386 E
-397 IIPPYLLGVWLG
+397 
-409 DGTSSATAIT
+409 
-419 GVDDEII
+419 
-426 EYLYKYAKENKLNVS
+426 
-441 KNDITYYL
+441 
-449 GSNKSYTINGTY
+449 
-461 NGKEY
+461 
-466 EFKSKKEAST
+466 
-476 HFGFSG
+476 
-482 KFESTGVYKNGDW
+482 
-495 EIAPLV
+495 
-501 KNKFRD
+501 
-507 FLIENNLINNKH
+507 
-519 IPEDFMQDSAKNRL
+519 
-533 QLLAGIIDTDGS
+533 
-545 IDSKNGYSKGFEI
+545 
-558 TQKNKRLSY
+558 
-567 QIKELATSLGFYAS
+567 
-581 LNPKMATMKRRD
+581 
-593 GTIYS
+593 
-598 CEVYRVYI
+598 
-606 YGDIDSIPTKIKR
+606 
-619 KQAIV
+619 
-624 SRTKNRKNPLKTG
+624 
-637 FKINSIGKGN
+637 
-647 YYGFAVDKNNL
+647 
-658 FLLGDGTVVHNT
+658 
-670 SKVNVYDRHQV
+670 RHQV

-710 SFKELWQASNQS
+710 SFKALWQASDQN

-727 GRTKSGLYHYFLPAY
+727 GRTKSGLYQYFMPAY

-747 DKYGIPDEDKAKEF
+747 DKYGIPDEEKAKEF

-812 TWIDKKELY
+812 TWIDKKGLY

-850 AKANIHDHTFYNQV
+850 SKANIHDHTFYNQV
-864 EDYGSKKVP
+864 EDYGTKKVP
-873 KANKKYSI
+873 KATKKYAI

-902 AYRRYDATD
+902 AYRRYDAID
-911 ELSETF
+911 DLSETF

>member
-8 NRELELNG
+8 NREIELNG
-16 LKINIPPNGVVF
+16 IKINIPPNGVVF
-28 NIMNNAWEER
+28 NIMTNAWEER

-52 ERAQPPADY
+52 ERPQPPADY
-61 ETKRKKEMLVQKTN
+61 ETKRKKEILVQKTN

-141 YCVQDPNCMGMVEV
+141 YCVQDPNCMGMIEV
-155 TKRRA
+155 TKRRQGKCFGINELIRMSDGSIKKVQDIQDGEYVMGDDSTPRLVYGVTSGREEMFKITTRKGDGFTCNKSHILSLIWNGGSTHTKYGWTKDSVVNISLEDYLQLKNWEKEHLVMYRA
-160 GKTMRAGAF
+160 GWGDNFKEVSHTLSPYMLGVFLGDGTSSNGDITSIDPEIRAVYEEFANSIDYRIVDCDNVTFRISKKEQKGNNIYRDSLKEINVLNNKHIPKEYLIDSRENRLQLLAGLMDTDGSLNIVRGHYDSYEITQKNKVIAEGVLELATSLGFYASLNAKKATMKRHDGTMYSCEVYRVKIHGDLSAIPCKIERKRCPKVDRRVNSLRFGFKIESIGEGDYYGFAVDKNHLFLLADGTVVHNTMRAGAF

-180 NAGIQSKTYD
+180 NAGIQSKTHD

-198 KGIVMPFKY
+198 KGVIMPFKY

-229 FFKTNKRGANDNI
+229 FFKTNKRGANDDI
-242 FTEKVELESQIT
+242 FTEKVELESMIT
-254 FKSSEKF
+254 FKSSDKF
-261 AYDGTKLHRY
+261 AYDGMKLHRY
-271 LADEAGKCFGLG
+271 LADEAGK
-283 TKIRMIDGSQKNVED
+283 TKNVD
-298 ILDGEIVMGD
+298 
-308 DSTGRVVF
+308 
-316 GVTSGQE
+316 
-323 EMFEIIPNKGD
+323 
-334 GFICNRSHILSL
+334 
-346 SVSDRLHF
+346 
-354 NGKKYTTG
+354 
-362 HILNISVNDY
+362 
-372 LNIKPVYHKCLALY
+372 VY
-386 RKGWELKESKH
+386 E
-397 IIPPYLLGVWLG
+397 
-409 DGTSSATAIT
+409 
-419 GVDDEII
+419 
-426 EYLYKYAKENKLNVS
+426 
-441 KNDITYYL
+441 
-449 GSNKSYTINGTY
+449 
-461 NGKEY
+461 
-466 EFKSKKEAST
+466 
-476 HFGFSG
+476 
-482 KFESTGVYKNGDW
+482 
-495 EIAPLV
+495 
-501 KNKFRD
+501 
-507 FLIENNLINNKH
+507 
-519 IPEDFMQDSAKNRL
+519 
-533 QLLAGIIDTDGS
+533 
-545 IDSKNGYSKGFEI
+545 
-558 TQKNKRLSY
+558 
-567 QIKELATSLGFYAS
+567 
-581 LNPKMATMKRRD
+581 
-593 GTIYS
+593 
-598 CEVYRVYI
+598 
-606 YGDIDSIPTKIKR
+606 
-619 KQAIV
+619 
-624 SRTKNRKNPLKTG
+624 
-637 FKINSIGKGN
+637 
-647 YYGFAVDKNNL
+647 
-658 FLLGDGTVVHNT
+658 
-670 SKVNVYDRHQV
+670 RHQV

-710 SFKELWQASNQS
+710 SFKALWQASDQTKRNT
-722 KKNAN
+722 N
-727 GRTKSGLYHYFLPAY
+727 GRTKSGLYQYFMPAY

-747 DKYGIPDEDKAKEF
+747 DKYGIPDEEKAKEF

-864 EDYGSKKVP
+864 EDYGTKKVP
-873 KANKKYSI
+873 KATKKYAI

-1042 AQKAEQKVKLY
+1042 AQKVEQKVKLY

>member
-8 NRELELNG
+8 NREIELNG
-16 LKINIPPNGVVF
+16 IKINLPPNGVLF
-28 NIMNNAWEER
+28 NIMTNEWEDR
-38 DILSRSAKPAYQYW
+38 DILSRSVKPAYQYW
-52 ERAQPPADY
+52 ERPLPPADY
-61 ETKRKKEMLVQKTN
+61 ETKRKKEIQVQKTN
-75 PEYYNPELQAYRNQ
+75 PEYYNPELQNYRNQ

-118 HWKLDIGYPE
+118 HWKLDVGYPE

-141 YCVQDPNCMGMVEV
+141 YCVQDPNCMGMIEV
-155 TKRRA
+155 TKRRQ

-180 NAGIQSKTYD
+180 NAGIQSKTFD

-198 KGIVMPFKY
+198 KGVIMPFKY

-229 FFKTNKRGANDNI
+229 FFKTNKRGANDDI
-242 FTEKVELESQIT
+242 FTEKVELESMIT
-254 FKSSEKF
+254 FKSSDKF
-261 AYDGTKLHRY
+261 AYDGMKLHRY
-271 LADEAGKCFGLG
+271 LADEAGK
-283 TKIRMIDGSQKNVED
+283 TK
-298 ILDGEIVMGD
+298 
-308 DSTGRVVF
+308 
-316 GVTSGQE
+316 
-323 EMFEIIPNKGD
+323 
-334 GFICNRSHILSL
+334 
-346 SVSDRLHF
+346 SVD
-354 NGKKYTTG
+354 
-362 HILNISVNDY
+362 
-372 LNIKPVYHKCLALY
+372 VY
-386 RKGWELKESKH
+386 E
-397 IIPPYLLGVWLG
+397 
-409 DGTSSATAIT
+409 
-419 GVDDEII
+419 
-426 EYLYKYAKENKLNVS
+426 
-441 KNDITYYL
+441 
-449 GSNKSYTINGTY
+449 
-461 NGKEY
+461 
-466 EFKSKKEAST
+466 
-476 HFGFSG
+476 
-482 KFESTGVYKNGDW
+482 
-495 EIAPLV
+495 
-501 KNKFRD
+501 
-507 FLIENNLINNKH
+507 
-519 IPEDFMQDSAKNRL
+519 
-533 QLLAGIIDTDGS
+533 
-545 IDSKNGYSKGFEI
+545 
-558 TQKNKRLSY
+558 
-567 QIKELATSLGFYAS
+567 
-581 LNPKMATMKRRD
+581 
-593 GTIYS
+593 
-598 CEVYRVYI
+598 
-606 YGDIDSIPTKIKR
+606 
-619 KQAIV
+619 
-624 SRTKNRKNPLKTG
+624 
-637 FKINSIGKGN
+637 
-647 YYGFAVDKNNL
+647 
-658 FLLGDGTVVHNT
+658 
-670 SKVNVYDRHQV
+670 RHQV

-710 SFKELWQASNQS
+710 SFKALWQASDQR
-722 KKNAN
+722 KKNTN
-727 GRTKSGLYHYFLPAY
+727 GRTKSGLYQYFMPAY

-747 DKYGIPDEDKAKEF
+747 DKYGIPDEEKAKEF

-828 EKAERDTRVL
+828 EKGERDTRVL
-838 FVEKANGKFKVH
+838 FLEKANGKFKVH
-850 AKANIHDHTFYNQV
+850 SKANIHDHTYYNQV
-864 EDYGSKKVP
+864 EDYGTKKVP
-873 KANKKYSI
+873 KATKKYAI

-902 AYRRYDATD
+902 AYRRYDAID

-1042 AQKAEQKVKLY
+1042 AQKVEQKVKLY